1 MSGLILLPDVPVF
14 FKNILQHVKSCE
26 NILFELNAG
35 IFWKEASLIQDTTM
49 TFSNKLYQL
58 YKTVVN

>member
-1 MSGLILLPDVPVF
+1 MSGLILLLDVPVF
-14 FKNILQHVKSCE
+14 FKNILQH
-26 NILFELNAG
+26 ILFELNAG
-35 IFWKEASLIQDTTM
+35 IFWKEASFIQDTTM